1 MSTKTSIVTSAAT
14 CCGKPSS
21 IRSMDSSNSFNMERK
36 GSFMFSNRLSLVSSG
51 CCLAA
56 VAFTIAAVAG
66 LDGTASA
73 AVIYQDSFNRTG
85 ALNGSTPSPTDSN
98 SATWTAPS
106 SSSYASTTGGQAS
119 FNGSDRV
126 TAYLPFTPVSGN
138 IYTLTASLDPGN
150 SGNGNWL
157 GFGFF
162 TSPTTTLS
170 PSSAASI
177 LMLEGGNRSS
187 QALNGEE
194 TAPGKFASF
203 AGPTSP
209 NNPGYTTWQI
219 TLNTTQT
226 YWTSSFSEVGV
237 PGENNFYTYTYSSA
251 HANPA
256 ITSVGIGNYLV
267 GGTLQNFT
275 LATEP
280 VPEPAT
286 LGLVAVGGLGLLL
299 VRRRKVV

>member
-1 MSTKTSIVTSAAT
+1 MSTKTSIVKSVPMYRD
-14 CCGKPSS
+14 KPSS
-21 IRSMDSSNSFNMERK
+21 IRAMDSSSSFNMERK
-36 GSFMFSNRLSLVSSG
+36 GSFMFSNRLSLASSG

-56 VAFTIAAVAG
+56 ATFAIAAVAG

-73 AVIYQDSFNRTG
+73 SIIYQDSFNRTG
-85 ALNGSTPSPTDSN
+85 ALNGSAPSPTDSN
-98 SATWTAPS
+98 SATWTAP
-106 SSSYASTTGGQAS
+106 TTVTTATTAGGQAI
-119 FNGSDRV
+119 FNGSDKT
-126 TAYLPFTPVSGN
+126 TAYLSFTPVRGN

-150 SGNGNWL
+150 SGNANWL

-162 TSPTTTLS
+162 TSPTTTAS

-187 QALNGEE
+187 QALNGDG
-194 TAPGKFASF
+194 TTFI
-203 AGPTSP
+203 GPTSP